1 MTWKCEFLKQHKVV
15 IGMGAIM
22 KMLPGALGR
31 ARLHALV
38 KAQTVIFR
46 LPMARNV

>member
-1 MTWKCEFLKQHKVV
+1 
-15 IGMGAIM
+15 MGAIM

-38 KAQTVIFR
+38 KALTAMFR
-46 LPMARNV
+46 LNMARNV